1 MQLESQIRSMLKYEG
16 DQLMVYVSGLDH
28 PDNLIRKLYPQY
40 LEAKRTLESMKTNG
54 LGEKHPS
61 VLVAVDRIENIE
73 NQLDHGVVIM
83 RDTLQLRLDQIEAR
97 LRSSKGWNWRF
108 DAQDYVDAKR
118 EFEAAREQLEQ
129 MKLKLMGENIS
140 RKMLSDSVRIHD
152 DPVIAQAP
160 ISPNVTLNL
169 LLGAGFGSLLSPL
182 MALPLM
188 WLLNRS
194 RPAQA
199 AA

>member
-1 MQLESQIRSMLKYEG
+1 
-16 DQLMVYVSGLDH
+16 
-28 PDNLIRKLYPQY
+28 
-40 LEAKRTLESMKTNG
+40 
-54 LGEKHPS
+54 
-61 VLVAVDRIENIE
+61 
-73 NQLDHGVVIM
+73 
-83 RDTLQLRLDQIEAR
+83 
-97 LRSSKGWNWRF
+97 
-108 DAQDYVDAKR
+108 
-118 EFEAAREQLEQ
+118 

-169 LLGAGFGSLLSPL
+169 LFGAGLGSLLSPL

-199 AA
+199 TA